1 VTAPHPPGWY
11 PDPSGPP
18 LWRWWDGTSWTEHT
32 SPGGGAAT
40 AQPQPQPQYDQA
52 PQGGYQPQQ
61 GGYQDPG
68 GYQGQQHAPV
78 VDQGPGQIWDQ
89 SQLLYEEQRAGG
101 VTGAPF
107 DISIPDGPLLATV
120 RNPQQGGFSV
130 SFTPKDVLT
139 EVRDTSDQLL
149 FTFLDPG
156 GFRDKPNPVLD
167 AHGNEHGDIRDAP
180 GLKAHAYDL
189 VTGGRVFARVQPAG
203 LFDQSKFPV
212 TDPDGTV
219 LAIVHKRT
227 KRGKDDWLLERS
239 TALSRSATAVL
250 LAAPLQLNASIDRA
264 RKDR

>member
-11 PDPSGPP
+11 PDPQGPP
-18 LWRWWDGTSWTEHT
+18 LWRWWDGTAWTEHT
-32 SPGGGAAT
+32 STGGGAAT
-40 AQPQPQPQYDQA
+40 AQPGYQEPQQ
-52 PQGGYQPQQ
+52 QGGYQQPQQQ
-61 GGYQDPG
+61 GGYQDP
-68 GYQGQQHAPV
+68 QGHQPQQPAPV

-89 SQLLYEEQRAGG
+89 AQLLYEEQRAGG
-101 VTGAPF
+101 VAGAPF

-120 RNPQQGGFSV
+120 RNPQQGSFSI
-130 SFTPKDVLT
+130 SFTPKDVQT
-139 EVRDTSDQLL
+139 EVRDERDQLL

-156 GFRDKPNPVLD
+156 GFRDRPNPVLD
-167 AHGNEHGDIRDAP
+167 PRGNELGDIRDAP
-180 GLKAHAYDL
+180 GLRAHAYDL

-203 LFDQSKFPV
+203 MFDQSKFPV

-239 TALSRSATAVL
+239 TALSRPATAVL